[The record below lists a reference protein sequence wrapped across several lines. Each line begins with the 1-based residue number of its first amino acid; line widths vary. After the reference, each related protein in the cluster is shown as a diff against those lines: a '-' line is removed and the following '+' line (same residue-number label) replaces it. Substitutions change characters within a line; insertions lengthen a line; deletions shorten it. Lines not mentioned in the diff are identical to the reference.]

1 MECLCM
7 LISYSYSTINV
18 AGIRNSCLYCLQLL
32 FINNWANTREFKLK
46 LKVDEYRLHL
56 YIEIWDG
63 TNDQIGKSYME
74 KTIRKVL

>member
-1 MECLCM
+1 MECLCV

-18 AGIRNSCLYCLQLL
+18 AGIRNICLYCLQLL

-56 YIEIWDG
+56 YIEIWDE

>member
-1 MECLCM
+1 MECLCV

-18 AGIRNSCLYCLQLL
+18 AGIRNSSLYCLQLF
-32 FINNWANTREFKLK
+32 FINYWANTREFKLK